1 MQFKTWRCPVTSGRV
16 IQWLL
21 FDETMIHFSIAPYF
35 PMTPNPTT
43 IPYTTAIRP
52 CGFMVSLAQ
61 LNKLLMATILD
72 VVDCWIYR
80 VQMYDVIE
88 YSYFKLCKMTIVTY
102 IHLSF
107 SFSNQV
113 YLLLN
118 MEIGNI
124 DNQCSHV
131 WSFICLNKFRSPSSL
146 VSFLR
151 KLQMIYLES
160 FFYGRLY

>member
-1 MQFKTWRCPVTSGRV
+1 
-16 IQWLL
+16 
-21 FDETMIHFSIAPYF
+21 
-35 PMTPNPTT
+35 MTPNPTT
-43 IPYTTAIRP
+43 IPYTIAIMP
-52 CGFMVSLAQ
+52 CGCMVSLAQ

-72 VVDCWIYR
+72 VVDFWIYR

-88 YSYFKLCKMTIVTY
+88 YSYFKLCKMTIVTC

-107 SFSNQV
+107 SNHV

-131 WSFICLNKFRSPSSL
+131 WSFICS
-146 VSFLR
+146 
-151 KLQMIYLES
+151 
-160 FFYGRLY
+160 